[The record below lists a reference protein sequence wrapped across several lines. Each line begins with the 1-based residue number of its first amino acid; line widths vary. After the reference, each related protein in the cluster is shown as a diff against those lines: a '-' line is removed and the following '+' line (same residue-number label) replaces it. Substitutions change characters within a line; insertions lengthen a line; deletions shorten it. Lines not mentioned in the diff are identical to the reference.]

1 MSKKQWLGIAL
12 AFGLLGF
19 CCSPVFRV
27 WATFPGELRIV
38 AGTSYQLQLP
48 LPFQLSISADQT
60 GLSINDKALTPNQA
74 VMQRGRCALFS
85 SEPTEVKLRF
95 RLFGVLPLG
104 GLRVNVVEPIQVAPS
119 GHSIGVTIRATTMV
133 VGHGSIKTNEGMMQP
148 SKEVGLRLG
157 DLLLAANKRENPS
170 VAQVAQEIERSGR
183 NDQPITLTVK
193 RGEQQLKFNVRPVYC
208 QDSHSWRIGLY
219 IRDDAAG
226 VGTLTFVDQESK
238 TFGALGHIIADAET
252 NHALEVQ
259 EGKIVRSR
267 VTSIEQGRTGFPGE
281 KRSIIVDEDN
291 VLGIFTANTGIGIF
305 GDIIEDITVGSEL
318 MPVALVDE
326 IVPGKAEILTVIEN
340 EKVERFEVSIV
351 RVIKQFSPS
360 GKGLVIKVTD
370 PDLLAKTGGIVQGMS
385 GSPILQNGRL
395 VGAITHVFVNKPD
408 SGYGVF
414 AEWMVRESG
423 LLEKRQELVPTFFY
437 RRYLRQTAGRGPAFL
452 FVWLK
457 YQSIGRRVEL
467 QCRIENSQQ
476 F

>member
-1 MSKKQWLGIAL
+1 M
-12 AFGLLGF
+12 AFGLLVF
-19 CCSPVFRV
+19 CCSPLFRV

-38 AGTSYQLQLP
+38 AGSAYQLQLP
-48 LPFQLSISADQT
+48 LPFQLSVSADQA
-60 GLSINDKALTPNQA
+60 GLTINDTALNPNQT
-74 VMQRGRCALFS
+74 VMQKGRCALFS
-85 SEPTEVKLRF
+85 PEPTEVKLRF

-104 GLRVNVVEPIQVAPS
+104 GLKVNVVEPIRVAPS

-133 VGHGSIKTNEGMMQP
+133 VGHGTIKTGEGMLQP
-148 SKEVGLRLG
+148 SKEAGLRLG
-157 DLLLAANKRENPS
+157 DLIMAVNKQENPS
-170 VAQVAQEIERSGR
+170 VAQVSQEIERSGR
-183 NDQPITLTVK
+183 SGQPVILVVK
-193 RGEQQLKFNVRPVYC
+193 RGEQQLRLDVQPAYC
-208 QDSHSWRIGLY
+208 LDSHSWRIGLY

-226 VGTLTFVDQESK
+226 VGTLTFVDQQSK

-252 NHALEVQ
+252 NQALEVQ
-259 EGKIVRSR
+259 AGKIVRSR

-281 KRSIIVDEDN
+281 KRSIIVDEGK
-291 VLGIFTANTGIGIF
+291 VLGYFTANTGIGIF
-305 GDIIEDITVGSEL
+305 GDILEDITKGINQV
-318 MPVALVDE
+318 PVALVDE
-326 IVPGKAEILTVIEN
+326 IVPGKAEILTVIED
-340 EKVERFEVSIV
+340 EKVERFEVTIV

-370 PDLLAKTGGIVQGMS
+370 PVLLAKTGGIVQGMS

-423 LLEKRQELVPTFFY
+423 LLEKREELVPTFFY
-437 RRYLRQTAGRGPAFL
+437 RRFLWQTAGRGPAFL
-452 FVWLK
+452 FAKLK
-457 YQSIGRRVEL
+457 YQSIGRRVPL